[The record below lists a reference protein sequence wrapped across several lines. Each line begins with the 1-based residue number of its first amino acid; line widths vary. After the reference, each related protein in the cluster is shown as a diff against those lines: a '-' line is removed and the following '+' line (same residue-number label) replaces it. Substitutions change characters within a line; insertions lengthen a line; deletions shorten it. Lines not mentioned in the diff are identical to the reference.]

1 MSYAGFPD
9 GEFFE
14 KAVLTSAR
22 AKRVK
27 NFLSQNWQSG
37 SLPDIS
43 SRLQSS
49 VDSANRNIQP
59 KPVLASADCKTRQ
72 QNLLS
77 KSCSR
82 AQSDAAI
89 RRSTRLDKWW
99 EEILSEI
106 RCYSHTD
113 AATARNYH
121 LYKPA
126 IIN

>member
-49 VDSANRNIQP
+49 VDSATGI
-59 KPVLASADCKTRQ
+59 SS
-72 QNLLS
+72 QNL
-77 KSCSR
+77 C
-82 AQSDAAI
+82 
-89 RRSTRLDKWW
+89 
-99 EEILSEI
+99 
-106 RCYSHTD
+106 
-113 AATARNYH
+113 
-121 LYKPA
+121 
-126 IIN
+126 